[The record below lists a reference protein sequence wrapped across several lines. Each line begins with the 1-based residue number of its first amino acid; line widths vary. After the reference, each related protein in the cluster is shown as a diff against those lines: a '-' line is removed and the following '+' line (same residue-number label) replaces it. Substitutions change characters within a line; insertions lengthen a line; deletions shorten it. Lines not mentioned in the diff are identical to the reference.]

1 MAVHANSLKNLKPY
15 VKGEPGYVGPRVRIP
30 HELRDIRGLNQLEVN
45 RLISKYARMIL
56 VSLQEALTNP
66 NTPVLELAIA
76 KIFEQG
82 IKHGDYTRL
91 NFLLDRAIGKVQT
104 IIEED
109 EEEKDSRE
117 ELARLSMHDLLTL
130 VKTNLPLPEEK

>member
-1 MAVHANSLKNLKPY
+1 MSVHANSLKNLKPF
-15 VKGEPGYVGPRVRIP
+15 VKGVSGFTGERRPRLP
-30 HELRDIRGLNQLEVN
+30 EELKDIRGLNQLEVN

-56 VSLQEALTNP
+56 AALQEKLTNP

-91 NFLLDRAIGKVQT
+91 SFLLDRAIGKVPQ
-104 IIEED
+104 IF
-109 EEEKDSRE
+109 EEEEETDSRQ
-117 ELARLSMHDLLTL
+117 ELARLSMQELLSL
-130 VKTNLPLPEEK
+130 VKTIPAEIKE